1 MNKKTLLLSGLL
13 ALAATPLLIA
23 QNVTD
28 IFIFGNDNISDGQ
41 KVTISQTSAYG
52 TNKWSGNKTNVS
64 VELKN
69 QSASLAA
76 PGGMTLTSNSWNDS
90 GKSTSA
96 LLETTGKSSK
106 SDFSNVTKGLYSYGS
121 GQGSGPQIRFSGFKS
136 GQEYEVGFWI
146 QTGQSA
152 GNPDLQITDLS
163 SGISSVACYYGLLTG
178 DDFSSSGGKTVTLSG
193 RNNQYFVKY
202 SFMAGSNSSLTLS
215 FHSVQTGTASIPTF
229 DIGLIA
235 ISAVPEPS
243 AFGLLAGLGSVA
255 LVASRRRRRR

>member
-41 KVTISQTSAYG
+41 KVNLTNTQPQG
-52 TNKWSGNKTNVS
+52 TNTWNGTGTSVRVTFQNQSSSLNVS
-64 VELKN
+64 FPARLNED
-69 QSASLAA
+69 
-76 PGGMTLTSNSWNDS
+76 SWNEQ
-90 GKSTSA
+90 GNVVKA
-96 LLETTGKSSK
+96 FLETTNKSSK
-106 SDFSNVTKGLYSYGS
+106 ADFSGIKNGLYSYGS
-121 GQGSGPQIRFSGFKS
+121 GTGSGPQVRFQGFTS

-146 QTGQSA
+146 KTGQGAS
-152 GNPDLQITDLS
+152 NPNLQISDLS
-163 SGISSVACYYGLLTG
+163 SGISNVACYYGLL
-178 DDFSSSGGKTVTLSG
+178 SSSDFTKGEKSITLSG
-193 RNNQYFVKY
+193 QNNHYFVKY
-202 SFMAGSNSSLTLS
+202 SFTAGSNSQLALS
-215 FHSVQTGTASIPTF
+215 FNAVSSGAPSVPTF

>member
-1 MNKKTLLLSGLL
+1 MELQQKE
-13 ALAATPLLIA
+13 A
-23 QNVTD
+23 QGKN
-28 IFIFGNDNISDGQ
+28 N
-41 KVTISQTSAYG
+41 
-52 TNKWSGNKTNVS
+52 WSGQNTSVS
-64 VELKN
+64 VSVQN
-69 QSASLAA
+69 QSSSLAA
-76 PGGMTLTSNSWNDS
+76 PGGITLASNSWNDG
-90 GKSTSA
+90 GKATSA
-96 LLETTGKSSK
+96 LLETTGKGSK
-106 SDFSNVTKGLYSYGS
+106 SDFSNVTKGLYSYGR

-146 QTGQSA
+146 QTGQST

-178 DDFSSSGGKTVTLSG
+178 DDFSSGQGKTVTLSG
-193 RNNQYFVKY
+193 RNSQYFVKY
-202 SFMAGSNSSLTLS
+202 SFTANSGSSLALS
-215 FHSVQTGTASIPTF
+215 FHSAQTGTASIPTF